1 MLKRFLVLLLW
12 LSNDNVSVG
21 EIYKVSTT
29 KHTIDTLF
37 QDYDRYVLP
46 PVKDKLPHLVNVR
59 LTIKDLFDI
68 SEQSS
73 SVRIRYYFE
82 LGWYDTRLQFEP
94 FVEANDTVETI
105 RIPLDLIKEKGK
117 K

>member
-29 KHTIDTLF
+29 KHTIDALF

-46 PVKDKLPHLVNVR
+46 PIKDKLPHLVNVR

-68 SEQSS
+68 SEQSF
-73 SVRIRYYFE
+73 SVRVRYYFE
-82 LGWYDTRLQFEP
+82 LGWYDTRLRFEP
-94 FVEANDTVETI
+94 FVEANDTVDTI
-105 RIPLDLIKEKGK
+105 RIP
-117 K
+117 